1 MRMAESL
8 YQIFRGIC
16 PGFVRDLSAIRL
28 GILASP
34 IMKAYATGVSDDHLE
49 TAFLSQLEGEN
60 ANLELSHIEL
70 ALMHHVLKD
79 AVDRYL

>member
-1 MRMAESL
+1 
-8 YQIFRGIC
+8 
-16 PGFVRDLSAIRL
+16 
-28 GILASP
+28 
-34 IMKAYATGVSDDHLE
+34 MKAYATGVSDDHLE